1 MGQDEKTERWGS
13 TFKSLFPQGKEIL
26 ISDETESENCLFMW
40 GKMKL
45 NPYLTVYTKIPSEL

>member
-1 MGQDEKTERWGS
+1 M
-13 TFKSLFPQGKEIL
+13 GKEIL

-45 NPYLTVYTKIPSEL
+45 DPYLKQHTKINWRSIIELSLKGKRIILLKKT